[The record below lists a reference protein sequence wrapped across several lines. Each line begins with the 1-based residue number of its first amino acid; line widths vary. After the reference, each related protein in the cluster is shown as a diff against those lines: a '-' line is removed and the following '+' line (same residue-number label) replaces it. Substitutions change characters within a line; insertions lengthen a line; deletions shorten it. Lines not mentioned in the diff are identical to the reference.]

1 VVGED
6 GSLELGGPA
15 GRRGLLA
22 RKAELAELDGRV
34 QAGQARVA
42 ELQSELS
49 ALGEAVRDLEQHQQ
63 DLRTAIYESAT
74 ARAERQARRDQA
86 GQALARAASEE
97 PGLSAELTALERES
111 AEVTARVDQL
121 RRGAAE
127 LDLGK
132 AAAEGRVAEA
142 VAELERL
149 RTLEGELAE
158 RIADLRVEASRSAQQ
173 RQSFAEQAAQLGSA
187 RRQAEESLDA
197 ARTRIA
203 RNVERLAEAERQVLS
218 AEAERAGLYAAKDDA
233 DRQARER
240 SVGRRG
246 LPEQVAAAAETAKRL
261 AAEAGELLAA
271 VHKLEMTASEAD
283 VRADNLAVRV
293 RDEYGLDLAAEY
305 DRLIA
310 GADRGESKVESAA
323 PPAAGPESNV
333 AAPEPVQGELFADRP
348 AAAAE
353 SEEQPSDAGPSAEP
367 VRPDPAM
374 PIAAMLTSLSPEAAR
389 ALAIQEL
396 ENTDWAA
403 VQEEINELRGKI
415 ERLGNVNLDSIA
427 ELEELEQRSGKMA
440 SQVQDLDTA
449 RKQLEELLGRLNKDS
464 SELFVVTFAEVRKN
478 FQELFRKLFGGG
490 SADVFLEDE
499 SNPLECGIE
508 IKARPP
514 GKEPR
519 SISLLSGGERTMTAV
534 AMLMAVFRSRPSPFC
549 ILDEVDAALDEKN
562 CERLGAVV
570 KEFTDRS
577 QFIVISHRKP
587 TMVVADVMYGVTMQE
602 TGVSKKVAVRFN
614 DHGQVI
620 STDADGKEAE
630 FKIEG

>member
-1 VVGED
+1 
-6 GSLELGGPA
+6 
-15 GRRGLLA
+15 
-22 RKAELAELDGRV
+22 
-34 QAGQARVA
+34 
-42 ELQSELS
+42 
-49 ALGEAVRDLEQHQQ
+49 
-63 DLRTAIYESAT
+63 
-74 ARAERQARRDQA
+74 
-86 GQALARAASEE
+86 
-97 PGLSAELTALERES
+97 
-111 AEVTARVDQL
+111 
-121 RRGAAE
+121 
-127 LDLGK
+127 
-132 AAAEGRVAEA
+132 
-142 VAELERL
+142 
-149 RTLEGELAE
+149 
-158 RIADLRVEASRSAQQ
+158 
-173 RQSFAEQAAQLGSA
+173 
-187 RRQAEESLDA
+187 
-197 ARTRIA
+197 
-203 RNVERLAEAERQVLS
+203 
-218 AEAERAGLYAAKDDA
+218 
-233 DRQARER
+233 
-240 SVGRRG
+240 
-246 LPEQVAAAAETAKRL
+246 
-261 AAEAGELLAA
+261 
-271 VHKLEMTASEAD
+271 MTASEAD

-310 GADRGESKVESAA
+310 GDRGESKVESAA